1 MDPTS
6 SAGRKLLINTPLRR
20 TPAAQLPSMMP
31 VTRILFDKNPQEND
45 KSGPVFPRQKCLCKW
60 LSGGLQGVCMRM
72 VSLCLRSNLPFQ
84 PVF

>member
-20 TPAAQLPSMMP
+20 TPAAP
-31 VTRILFDKNPQEND
+31 VIRMLFDKNPQEND
-45 KSGPVFPRQKCLCKW
+45 KSGPVFPGQKCLCKW

-72 VSLCLRSNLPFQ
+72 GSLCLRSNLPFQ